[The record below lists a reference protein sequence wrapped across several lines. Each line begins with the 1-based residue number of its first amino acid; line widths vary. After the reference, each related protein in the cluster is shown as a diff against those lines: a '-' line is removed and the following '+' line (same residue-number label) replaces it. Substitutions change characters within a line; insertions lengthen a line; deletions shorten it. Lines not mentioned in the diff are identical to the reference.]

1 MVGLI
6 MTFFTRGQM
15 RIKLIKHLT
24 KTNHKV
30 NYNKR
35 WNDKRKINSNE
46 KDTEWFTKYIQN
58 GIRKNMMYNK
68 KKIQPVNYRLLLLAI
83 QKKPKSWIMILT
95 NLKKKMWHECQWDN
109 SSSKSRCI
117 KIWQRKAIYRG
128 RQNDKC

>member
-1 MVGLI
+1 

-68 KKIQPVNYRLLLLAI
+68 KKYNQWITGYYCLLY
-83 QKKPKSWIMILT
+83 KKNPKVELWY
-95 NLKKKMWHECQWDN
+95 
-109 SSSKSRCI
+109 
-117 KIWQRKAIYRG
+117 WQT
-128 RQNDKC
+128 